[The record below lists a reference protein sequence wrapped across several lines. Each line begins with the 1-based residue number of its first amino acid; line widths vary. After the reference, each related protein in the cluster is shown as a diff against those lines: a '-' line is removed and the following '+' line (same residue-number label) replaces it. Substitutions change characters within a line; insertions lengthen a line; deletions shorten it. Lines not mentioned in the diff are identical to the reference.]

1 MRKTLLLVLI
11 GAALSGCGVPS
22 TAATPTAPPS
32 YRASVLADHPVA
44 YWRLSEA
51 TGAVMADASGN
62 GNDGAYAGA
71 VTLRQPGALASEGDT
86 AVGFDPTGS
95 AASVASTTSLQVNP
109 ITIEIWIN
117 KRSDIEYGAYV
128 SKNFAPGA
136 GGGTSWFQLL
146 NDHHNGRLEFRVTE
160 DNPTLV
166 SSKILELHT
175 WYYVVA
181 TYDGTTAKLFI
192 DGTLD
197 SSVAVAVA
205 AIAKQT
211 ADPLYIGRR
220 ADGLFN
226 DAVLDEIAIYPTA
239 LSSDRIAA
247 HLRRAPCP

>member
-1 MRKTLLLVLI
+1 MRRALLLLVI
-11 GAALSGCGVPS
+11 GAALAGCSAASNP
-22 TAATPTAPPS
+22 ATPTTPLS
-32 YRASVLADHPVA
+32 YKSTILADHPVA
-44 YWRLSEA
+44 YWRLDEA
-51 TGAVMADASGN
+51 SGTAMVDATGN

-71 VTLRQPGALASEGDT
+71 VTLGQPGALASDGDT
-86 AVGFDPTGS
+86 AVGFDPAGGE
-95 AASVASTTSLQVNP
+95 ASVASTTSLQVNP
-109 ITIEIWIN
+109 VTIELWIN
-117 KRSDIEYGAYV
+117 KRTDAEYGAYV

-136 GGGTSWFQLL
+136 GGGTGWFQLL

-166 SSKILELHT
+166 SSKILDLHI

-192 DGTLD
+192 DGKLD
-197 SSVAVAVA
+197 SSVAIA
-205 AIAKQT
+205 ATAKQT

-239 LSSDRIAA
+239 LSSNRIAA
-247 HLRRAPCP
+247 HWRAASATH

>member
-1 MRKTLLLVLI
+1 MRKALLLLLI

-32 YRASVLADHPVA
+32 YRASVLADHPIA
-44 YWRLSEA
+44 YC
-51 TGAVMADASGN
+51 T
-62 GNDGAYAGA
+62 
-71 VTLRQPGALASEGDT
+71 
-86 AVGFDPTGS
+86 
-95 AASVASTTSLQVNP
+95 
-109 ITIEIWIN
+109 
-117 KRSDIEYGAYV
+117 YV
-128 SKNFAPGA
+128 SENFAPGA

-166 SSKILELHT
+166 SSTILDLHT

-192 DGTLD
+192 DGKLD
-197 SSVAVAVA
+197 SSVAVA

-239 LSSDRIAA
+239 LSSDR
-247 HLRRAPCP
+247 

>member
-1 MRKTLLLVLI
+1 MRKALLLLLI

-22 TAATPTAPPS
+22 TAATPTALPS

-62 GNDGAYAGA
+62 GNDGTYAGA
-71 VTLRQPGALASEGDT
+71 VTRGQPGALASEGNT

-95 AASVASTTSLQVNP
+95 AASVASTTSLQVNL

-197 SSVAVAVA
+197 SSVAVA

-247 HLRRAPCP
+247 HWRAASTH

>member
-1 MRKTLLLVLI
+1 MRKALLLLLI
-11 GAALSGCGVPS
+11 GAALSGCGAAS
-22 TAATPTAPPS
+22 TAATPTTPPS

-44 YWRLSEA
+44 YWRLNEA
-51 TGAVMADASGN
+51 TGAVMVDASGN
-62 GNDGAYAGA
+62 GNDGTYAGA
-71 VTLRQPGALASEGDT
+71 VTLGQPGALTSDGDT
-86 AVGFDPTGS
+86 AVGFNPTGG

-109 ITIEIWIN
+109 VTIEIWIN
-117 KRSDIEYGAYV
+117 KRTDTEYGAYV
-128 SKNFAPGA
+128 SKNLAPGA
-136 GGGTSWFQLL
+136 GGGTGWFQLL

-166 SSKILELHT
+166 SSKILDLHT

-192 DGTLD
+192 DGKLD
-197 SSVAVAVA
+197 SSVAVA

-211 ADPLYIGRR
+211 VDPLYIGRR

-226 DAVLDEIAIYPTA
+226 DAVLDEIAIYPAA

-247 HLRRAPCP
+247 HWRAASTH

>member
-1 MRKTLLLVLI
+1 MGDKN
-11 GAALSGCGVPS
+11 
-22 TAATPTAPPS
+22 
-32 YRASVLADHPVA
+32 
-44 YWRLSEA
+44 
-51 TGAVMADASGN
+51 GN
-62 GNDGAYAGA
+62 RNDGAYAGA
-71 VTLRQPGALASEGDT
+71 VTLGKQDAPASAGDT
-86 AVGFDPTGS
+86 AVAFEPTGG
-95 AASVASTTSLQVNP
+95 AASFASTTSLQVNP

-117 KRSDIEYGAYV
+117 KRSDIEYGTYV

-166 SSKILELHT
+166 SSTILDLHT

-192 DGTLD
+192 DGKLD
-197 SSVAVAVA
+197 SSVAVA

-226 DAVLDEIAIYPTA
+226 DAVLDEIAIYSTA

-247 HLRRAPCP
+247 HWPTASTHQDSPS